1 MRVNRILN
9 VACGLLVASASFA
22 ICAENGEVVIQTKDA
37 QAQPQPQAVNTAAP
51 NTPAA
56 SKTPVAPPK
65 DLPETL
71 KAVKEGKEPKE
82 RENALKKLQ
91 ETHFYPIPKEVS
103 AQLFKS
109 AIDDKDE
116 DVRKAASLAI
126 KNLEDEDAKKF
137 LVGAAVHPKIDE
149 KRRKHAAQAI
159 RRVDDPGV
167 IGAIVTM
174 VSYDVRTGT
183 ATENVPVRYAVISNP
198 AIPITLP
205 IELPDIELRSVSTSL
220 ATYGVI
226 ALKEIARRDLG
237 GDPKAWEK
245 WFNEWKQVHDV
256 RMAQEA
262 KGK

>member
-1 MRVNRILN
+1 MKRIYG
-9 VACGLLVASASFA
+9 VACGLLVASASLAFGA
-22 ICAENGEVVIQTKDA
+22 DDGAVVIQGKEAPAKA
-37 QAQPQPQAVNTAAP
+37 QTQAVNTAAQAAA
-51 NTPAA
+51 PAA
-56 SKTPVAPPK
+56 KTPVAPPK

-71 KAVKEGKEPKE
+71 KAVKEAKDSKD

-109 AIDDKDE
+109 ALDDKDE

-126 KNLEDEDAKKF
+126 KNLEDDDAKKF
-137 LVGAAVHPKIDE
+137 LAGAAVHPKIDE
-149 KRRKHAAQAI
+149 TRRKHAAQAI
-159 RRVDDPGV
+159 RHVDDPGL

-174 VSYDVRTGT
+174 VSYDIRTGT
-183 ATENVPVRYAVISNP
+183 ATENVPVRFATISNP
-198 AIPITLP
+198 AVPINLP

-220 ATYGVI
+220 ATYAVI

-245 WFNEWKQVHDV
+245 WFNDWKQVHDV